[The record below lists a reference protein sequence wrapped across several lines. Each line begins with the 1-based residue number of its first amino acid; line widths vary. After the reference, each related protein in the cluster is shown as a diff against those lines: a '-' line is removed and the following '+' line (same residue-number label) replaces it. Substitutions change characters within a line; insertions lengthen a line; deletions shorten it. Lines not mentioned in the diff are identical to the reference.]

1 MTSADSSYNLTRDPL
16 FLITAAFFALLTT
29 VMPAFMGQ
37 VRVTP
42 LLQTLALMV
51 FLAIVLRKGSM
62 KTALILM
69 SVWLIIQVAILALMT
84 GFFMDQVERSIPG
97 GFDLRTGLVAWL
109 YAGSPLPDGLRS
121 EPMARLIEIAGV
133 TAGAL
138 LTGGLLGVWF
148 LMRAANQAGFS
159 MGVFLAGLS
168 HGGTL
173 PPFFLL
179 WTVLRIAGYAGLVAL
194 LAEPLWTQNWAL
206 DFYVK
211 QRGRLFLIAAA
222 LILASLTLEALLS

>member
-1 MTSADSSYNLTRDPL
+1 MASTDSSYTLTRDPL

-29 VMPAFMGQ
+29 AMPALIGQ
-37 VRVTP
+37 IRIMP

-51 FLAIVLRKGSM
+51 FLAITLRKGSM
-62 KTALILM
+62 KTALMLM
-69 SVWLIIQVAILALMT
+69 GVWLVVQVVTLMLMT
-84 GFFMDQVERSIPG
+84 GFFMDQVERSISG

-109 YAGSPLPDGLRS
+109 YAGDPLPDGLRS
-121 EPMARLIEIAGV
+121 EPMARLVEIAGV

-148 LMRAANQAGFS
+148 LMQTANQGGFS
-159 MGVFLAGLS
+159 MGVFLAGLL

-179 WTVLRIAGYAGLVAL
+179 WTVLRIAGYAGLVTL
-194 LAEPLWTQNWAL
+194 LAEPLWTKNWSYK
-206 DFYVK
+206 FYVK
-211 QRGRLFLIAAA
+211 QRGRLFLIAIA
-222 LILASLTLEALLS
+222 LVLASLALEVLLS

>member
-1 MTSADSSYNLTRDPL
+1 MSSIDSSYNLTRDPL
-16 FLITAAFFALLTT
+16 FLITAAIFALLTT
-29 VMPAFMGQ
+29 ALPAFMGQ
-37 VRVTP
+37 VRVMP
-42 LLQTLALMV
+42 LLQTLALTV
-51 FLAIVLRKGSM
+51 FLAITLRKGDVRA
-62 KTALILM
+62 TFTLLG
-69 SVWLIIQVAILALMT
+69 VWLVIQVVILALMT
-84 GFFMDQVERSIPG
+84 GFFMNRVERSIPA

-109 YAGSPLPDGLRS
+109 YAGSHLPDGLRS
-121 EPMARLIEIAGV
+121 EPVARLVEIVGV

-148 LMRAANQAGFS
+148 LMQATNQAGFS
-159 MGVFLAGLS
+159 AGVFLAGLS

-194 LAEPLWTQNWAL
+194 LAEPLWTQNWSL

-211 QRGRLFLIAAA
+211 QRNRLFLIAIA
-222 LILASLTLEALLS
+222 LILASLTLEVLLS